1 MKRLC
6 FYILGAFF
14 FAYPAFS
21 AEPDL
26 ITEAESLGEV
36 AGEGLACQ
44 ASKYDTYELLARAY
58 ITTKAP
64 NNDLLVQ
71 ALSAYAN
78 SKITAFLSSAERSFA
93 DCAQNRTRFDNQAI
107 FKTVIYGDGTL
118 KTPDG
123 KILKPAQPYDAS
135 KLYQKDP
142 TERDKILKAYQSY
155 QNRLLN
161 SPAYQKVLKE
171 QGI

>member
-1 MKRLC
+1 MKKLY
-6 FYILGAFF
+6 FYTFLALLLTFR
-14 FAYPAFS
+14 AYS

-26 ITEAESLGEV
+26 LTEAETLGEV

-64 NNDLLVQ
+64 NNELLVQ
-71 ALSAYAN
+71 ALSAYTNSKVNAFISNAN
-78 SKITAFLSSAERSFA
+78 SSFA
-93 DCAQNRTRFDNQAI
+93 DCPQNRTRFDNQAI
-107 FKTVIYGDGTL
+107 FKTVIYGNGTL

-123 KILKPAQPYDAS
+123 KILKPVQAYDAS

-171 QGI
+171 QGL